1 MTQISRIVKIGDTDI
16 SSYVEWGPHRTKGAG
31 RRAKTSPIIGG
42 NRAVVWQEGRD
53 PLTLKAGL
61 IFRPDLADQIGDE
74 DEITALIDDLAGD
87 QETDRLY
94 FGRSDRFA
102 VVHGSVGDTE
112 IAPAAG
118 GGGIVRK
125 TAEFWAEAAE
135 LYGATPTAWDDA
147 GKLPLTMAE
156 AVENAGNLD
165 AGFFSLEIEAG
176 ETTAL
181 KLDGIDDWIDAGAVD
196 LGGNA
201 VSFEFLL
208 TMDEVPTAYLPGLV
222 AYHPAAGNMSS
233 AGSLQLAV
241 NPPLVAGTNPIHWGF
256 GDGLSP
262 NFGFV
267 DHVAFGVQVHIV
279 ITHDVT
285 NEEAKVYIDGVL
297 VATLDITGAPAIG
310 TAFDLEIAGGRG
322 TFPPGDAPL
331 GCILNRARVWTR
343 ILTPTEAEDAYNGD
357 TVSDTDL
364 VLHYDFSEGEGDT
377 LTDLSGEGNDGTL
390 TGFADTDAGAGNYP
404 GTSGWM
410 SVALESVALELL
422 DDEAEVVASIALSPG
437 LLFAEVLEVDRFGQI
452 RQTYS
457 DDFGSG
463 VRFAY
468 DGFKD
473 GTAAVADGALVIE
486 TSSYAGYA
494 LVGQWPIKRGGLLVT
509 FTPTEAGTGEALLEV
524 SVDGGV
530 SWLEVS
536 NNSRWVDGAENEIYV
551 PQAEGYVEVWIRW
564 RCDDAITSLSI
575 DDLKIVQLRAV
586 SDADVPTIPAGEERV
601 LRGSG
606 SGRATISAEW
616 RDRFKP

>member
-1 MTQISRIVKIGDTDI
+1 MTSISRIVKIGDTDI

-31 RRAKTSPIIGG
+31 RRVKTSPIIGG

-53 PLTLKAGL
+53 PLTLEAGL

-118 GGGIVRK
+118 GAGIIRK

-147 GKLPLTMAE
+147 GELPLTMAE

-165 AGFFSLEIEAG
+165 AGLFAMEVEAG
-176 ETTAL
+176 ETTARPE
-181 KLDGIDDWIDAGAVD
+181 
-196 LGGNA
+196 
-201 VSFEFLL
+201 S
-208 TMDEVPTAYLPGLV
+208 
-222 AYHPAAGNMSS
+222 
-233 AGSLQLAV
+233 
-241 NPPLVAGTNPIHWGF
+241 
-256 GDGLSP
+256 
-262 NFGFV
+262 
-267 DHVAFGVQVHIV
+267 IV
-279 ITHDVT
+279 
-285 NEEAKVYIDGVL
+285 
-297 VATLDITGAPAIG
+297 
-310 TAFDLEIAGGRG
+310 
-322 TFPPGDAPL
+322 
-331 GCILNRARVWTR
+331 
-343 ILTPTEAEDAYNGD
+343 
-357 TVSDTDL
+357 
-364 VLHYDFSEGEGDT
+364 
-377 LTDLSGEGNDGTL
+377 
-390 TGFADTDAGAGNYP
+390 
-404 GTSGWM
+404 
-410 SVALESVALELL
+410 LELL

-463 VRFAY
+463 ARFAY
-468 DGFKD
+468 DGFED

-509 FTPTEAGTGEALLEV
+509 FTPTEAGTGEAFFET
-524 SVDGGV
+524 SIDQGD

-586 SDADVPTIPAGEERV
+586 SDADVPKIPAGEERV
-601 LRGSG
+601 LRVSG
-606 SGRATISAEW
+606 TGRATISAEW
-616 RDRFKP
+616 RDRYRP

>member
-1 MTQISRIVKIGDTDI
+1 MTLISRIVKIGDTDI
-16 SSYVEWGPHRTKGAG
+16 SAYIEWGPRRAKGAG
-31 RRAKTSPIIGG
+31 RRMKTSPIIGS

-53 PLTLKAGL
+53 PLTLDAGL

-112 IAPAAG
+112 ITPAAG
-118 GGGIVRK
+118 GAGIIRK

-135 LYGATPTAWDDA
+135 LYGATPTAWDDEGA
-147 GKLPLTMAE
+147 LPLTSA
-156 AVENAGNLD
+156 AIENAGNLD

-176 ETTAL
+176 GTTAL

-208 TMDEVPTAYLPGLV
+208 MMDEVPEAYYPGLV

-241 NPPLVAGTNPIHWGF
+241 NPPSVAGTNSIYWGF
-256 GDGLSP
+256 GDDLGP
-262 NFGFV
+262 NWTFV
-267 DHVAFGVQVHIV
+267 GEMPFGVPLHIV

-285 NEEAKVYIDGVL
+285 NEEAKIYVDGVL
-297 VATLDITGAPAIG
+297 VATVDITGAPAIG
-310 TAFDLEIAGGRG
+310 SSFDLEIAGGRG
-322 TFPPGDAPL
+322 TSPPGDGPL
-331 GCILNRARVWTR
+331 GCIMNRVRIWTR
-343 ILTPTEAEDAYNGD
+343 ILSATEVEDAYNGD

-364 VLHYDFSEGEGDT
+364 VLHYDFSEGEGAT

-390 TGFADTDAGAGNYP
+390 TGFADTDAGAGDE
-404 GTSGWM
+404 GESGWM
-410 SVALESVALELL
+410 SVGLESVALELL

-437 LLFAEVLEVDRFGQI
+437 LLSAEVLEVDRFGQI

-463 VRFAY
+463 ARFAY

-473 GTAAVADGALVIE
+473 GTVAVADGALTVGA
-486 TSSYAGYA
+486 SSYAGYA

-575 DDLKIVQLRAV
+575 DDLQIVQLRAV
-586 SDADVPTIPAGEERV
+586 SDADVPKIPAGEERV
-601 LRGSG
+601 LRVSG

-616 RDRFKP
+616 RDRYRP

>member
-1 MTQISRIVKIGDTDI
+1 MTSISRIVKIGDTDI
-16 SSYVEWGPHRTKGAG
+16 SSYVEWGPRRAKGAG
-31 RRAKTSPIIGG
+31 RKMNTSPIIGS

-61 IFRPDLADQIGDE
+61 IFRLDLADQIGDE

-125 TAEFWAEAAE
+125 TAKFWAEAAE

-147 GKLPLTMAE
+147 GELPLTMAE

-165 AGFFSLEIEAG
+165 AGLFAMKVEAG

-181 KLDGIDDWIDAGAVD
+181 KLDGTDDYIDAGAVD
-196 LGGNA
+196 LSGAALSVEMVFYVNA
-201 VSFEFLL
+201 VA
-208 TMDEVPTAYLPGLV
+208 PGGAPGLFEYGDFWDTDGTLCIFLEDTYNIAV
-222 AYHPAAGNMSS
+222 GVCENSIPTYGTFGSAAGAAGEWIHLVVTYNYS
-233 AGSLQLAV
+233 A
-241 NPPLVAGTNPIHWGF
+241 NEI
-256 GDGLSP
+256 
-262 NFGFV
+262 
-267 DHVAFGVQVHIV
+267 IV
-279 ITHDVT
+279 Y
-285 NEEAKVYIDGVL
+285 KDGVKL
-297 VATLDITGAPAIG
+297 GNTFAHATEELISTTVELGRMEHWQHY
-310 TAFDLEIAGGRG
+310 FDGIFSRL
-322 TFPPGDAPL
+322 
-331 GCILNRARVWTR
+331 RVWKR
-343 ILTPTEAEDAYNGD
+343 VLSAAEAEDAAAGEE
-357 TVSDTDL
+357 VSDTDL
-364 VLHYDFSEGEGDT
+364 VIHYDFSEGAGAT

-390 TGFADTDAGAGNYP
+390 TNFADTSAGAGDE
-404 GTSGWM
+404 GESGWM
-410 SVALESVALELL
+410 MARPESVVLELL
-422 DDEAEVVASIALSPG
+422 DDEAEVVASIALSPA
-437 LLFAEVLEVDRFGQI
+437 LLSAEVLMMDRFGQI

-463 VRFAY
+463 ARFAY
-468 DGFKD
+468 DGFED
-473 GTAAVADGALVIE
+473 GTVAVTDGSLVIE

-494 LVGQWPIKRGGLLVT
+494 LVGQWPLKKGGLLVT

-524 SVDGGV
+524 SVDGGG

-586 SDADVPTIPAGEERV
+586 SGADVPKIPAGEERV
-601 LRGSG
+601 LQVSG
-606 SGRATISAEW
+606 AGRAIISAEY
-616 RDRFKP
+616 RDRYKP